1 MQHASLILLFS
12 FILGFIISYI
22 YKHNMNYIYIND
34 DIDITKYKFIDTKN
48 KCYNYKIVE
57 IKC

>member
-1 MQHASLILLFS
+1 
-12 FILGFIISYI
+12 
-22 YKHNMNYIYIND
+22 MNYIYIND